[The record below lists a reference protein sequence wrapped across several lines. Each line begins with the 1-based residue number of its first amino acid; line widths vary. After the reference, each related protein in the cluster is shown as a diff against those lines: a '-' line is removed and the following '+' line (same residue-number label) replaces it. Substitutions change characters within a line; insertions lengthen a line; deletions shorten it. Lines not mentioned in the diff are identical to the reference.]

1 MVNVWL
7 VLDLVDGEI
16 ARFRGTS
23 HFGRYY
29 DTTNADIMYGILLL
43 SIGIGVHQSS
53 GPYIIDIAPAMF
65 IILGALASIFKILF
79 RLSESKFY
87 KYLNILDVQSQE
99 TDEKEKDVEEGQ
111 ISLKYFLLIY
121 IFNQIGLL
129 HTFVPFFALV
139 GRLDVYVLFYGISF
153 PAIYVLMLL
162 SQYRNILALQD
173 NLPDIKII

>member
-1 MVNVWL
+1 
-7 VLDLVDGEI
+7 
-16 ARFRGTS
+16 
-23 HFGRYY
+23 
-29 DTTNADIMYGILLL
+29 
-43 SIGIGVHQSS
+43 
-53 GPYIIDIAPAMF
+53 MF